1 MRGYYYLFYK
11 LFIFWE
17 KISFPKFWS
26 AFKAEVSIMA
36 LEIWLVMSV
45 VNYYTVFID
54 RHFYLNKI
62 VFMLIVV
69 CIVIVNLRFFTYS
82 SAWKDYNVRFER
94 LSKNQNL
101 IGGIIVWCIIC
112 MIILNFIYS
121 FYLLYQLD

>member
-11 LFIFWE
+11 LFNFWE

-36 LEIWLVMSV
+36 LEIWLIMSV

-69 CIVIVNLRFFTYS
+69 CIVIVNLKFLRIQ
-82 SAWKDYNVRFER
+82 VRG
-94 LSKNQNL
+94 K
-101 IGGIIVWCIIC
+101 IT
-112 MIILNFIYS
+112 M
-121 FYLLYQLD
+121 

>member
-11 LFIFWE
+11 LFNFWE

-36 LEIWLVMSV
+36 LEIWLIMSV

-62 VFMLIVV
+62 AFILIVV

>member
-11 LFIFWE
+11 LFNFWE

-36 LEIWLVMSV
+36 LEIWLVMSA

-62 VFMLIVV
+62 VFILIVV
-69 CIVIVNLRFFTYS
+69 CIVIVNLKFFTYS
-82 SAWKDYNVRFER
+82 SVWKDYNVRFER

>member
-11 LFIFWE
+11 LFNFWE

-69 CIVIVNLRFFTYS
+69 CIVIVNLKFFTYS
-82 SAWKDYNVRFER
+82 SVWKDYNVRFER